1 MDNVFFKGWE
11 DIHPM
16 GLGKTEEDE
25 ALYVFTGMSGGI
37 FFLCP
42 YIKELYDVI
51 FPDKMEDKKARDKIM
66 NYYTNTIKR
75 VMFVAGHNKFSYLK
89 M

>member
-1 MDNVFFKGWE
+1 MSFLKAGKIFTQWD
-11 DIHPM
+11 
-16 GLGKTEEDE
+16 LGKTEEDE

-51 FPDKMEDKKARDKIM
+51 FPDKMEDKKR
-66 NYYTNTIKR
+66 
-75 VMFVAGHNKFSYLK
+75 
-89 M
+89 